1 MDNPVAALSATLP
14 ARRGAL
20 REWPLVLLHL
30 RKVYDAEP
38 NAPPK
43 VAVKSLSLAVRA
55 CECFGLLGVNGAG
68 KTTTLKM
75 VTGDE
80 PISGGDGFVVG
91 CSINTEQHLAYRH
104 VGLCSQQDA
113 LIGKLSAREHLTLFA
128 ALRGIP
134 RAQAGPLADS
144 LVARVGLQRHAHR
157 PAAAYSGGNKRKLC
171 LAIALVGSPAL
182 ILLDEPSSG
191 MDAAAKRS
199 MWTAIRA
206 HICET
211 GASAVITTHSMEETE
226 ALCQRVGIMVG
237 GRLKCL
243 GTAHRLKSRFG
254 DGYTAML
261 RLSNDGPALDATLEL
276 VRDWAAAAGPL
287 RGCSVQE
294 ARGATVTLRMPS
306 AAEGKPPALAEL
318 FFALEAAREA
328 VGIEAYSVTQAS
340 LERVFLR
347 IADGN
352 TGDEA

>member
-211 GASAVITTHSMEETE
+211 GASAVITTRLGRGGWPVARLLCAGGTRRDSDAAHALRCRGEAPGTRRALLCAGGGARGSGHRSILGHAGESRACLPAHSRR
-226 ALCQRVGIMVG
+226 QHG
-237 GRLKCL
+237 GRGL
-243 GTAHRLKSRFG
+243 
-254 DGYTAML
+254 
-261 RLSNDGPALDATLEL
+261 
-276 VRDWAAAAGPL
+276 
-287 RGCSVQE
+287 
-294 ARGATVTLRMPS
+294 
-306 AAEGKPPALAEL
+306 
-318 FFALEAAREA
+318 
-328 VGIEAYSVTQAS
+328 
-340 LERVFLR
+340 
-347 IADGN
+347 
-352 TGDEA
+352 